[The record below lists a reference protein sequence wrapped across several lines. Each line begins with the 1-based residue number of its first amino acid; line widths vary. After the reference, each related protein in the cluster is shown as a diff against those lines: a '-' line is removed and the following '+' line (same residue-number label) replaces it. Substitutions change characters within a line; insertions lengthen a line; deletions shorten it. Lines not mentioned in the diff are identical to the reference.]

1 MIVGQVLSLVFGFL
15 RSQEIK
21 DNNTSSLKV
30 SIVNSSNSGV
40 TDHTEEDSSDSNGDE
55 DYTHQGGYFDPP
67 IKLAGKSQIFIIKQK
82 AIKAK
87 QNPIQKRNS
96 LDNGGSFN
104 GNDLN
109 IGNSVGIDDKNW
121 LNSNSPRYQDD
132 LVSQSIFNS
141 GHDLK
146 SDLNDNSVISDND

>member
-55 DYTHQGGYFDPP
+55 DYTH
-67 IKLAGKSQIFIIKQK
+67 
-82 AIKAK
+82 
-87 QNPIQKRNS
+87 
-96 LDNGGSFN
+96 
-104 GNDLN
+104 
-109 IGNSVGIDDKNW
+109 
-121 LNSNSPRYQDD
+121 
-132 LVSQSIFNS
+132 
-141 GHDLK
+141 
-146 SDLNDNSVISDND
+146 